1 MRSVTTGQGI
11 DTSES
16 RAALVLTAALM
27 VLTAAPAVTAQ
38 DDPPQPS
45 RPVATEIDLGLAFM
59 DFERTLRKHPLA
71 EAEIAPVNRA
81 FDSAAAAF
89 FSRNFGAA
97 VRRIRGLTLAR
108 QGVDDP
114 TPEEQAGAS
123 LRMQL
128 VPEVFIRES
137 NNGPRLVVNSIYT
150 VEEVAG
156 RTIAFMLS
164 LRRMSSDE
172 PPVRLPL
179 NVTWDDRGVVAL
191 SAAPFE
197 TLTGFLPPGDY
208 ELTLAASDR
217 ASVAMGKWTVVE
229 RPLAEVRSD
238 LERALDSVD
247 DPSLARAVA
256 MARSRVSL
264 LSDESAMS
272 NLNLAL
278 IRRASMRDEV
288 VADVES
294 IKAGRDPFRARTGD
308 WWVTL
313 TLGETAVPCRIY
325 APTAS
330 AEGAAMPLLIALHGA
345 GGNEHMFFEAYGGG
359 IIRDLADRHG
369 FIVVSPLTYPFTMR
383 GALAGD
389 LIDAMRAL
397 YEIDD
402 DRMYVV
408 GHSMGAMATAG
419 IARRIGDRL
428 AGVCLIAG
436 GGMTGP
442 RGGANDGTPSSPPAL
457 IYAAEIDFLM
467 NAAGAQRAAE
477 QARAAGADI
486 EFRLARDQGHVLVVG
501 AVLPE
506 AVAWLMERKRQR

>member
-11 DTSES
+11 DASES
-16 RAALVLTAALM
+16 RAALVLAAALM

-38 DDPPQPS
+38 DDPPAPP

-59 DFERTLRKHPLA
+59 DFERTLRAHPLD
-71 EAEIAPVNRA
+71 EADIAPVNRA

-97 VRRIRGLTLAR
+97 VRRIRELTFAR
-108 QGVDDP
+108 QGAGDP
-114 TPEEQAGAS
+114 TADELAAAS
-123 LRMQL
+123 LRVRL
-128 VPEVFIRES
+128 VPDVFVPGGDEQ
-137 NNGPRLVVNSIYT
+137 PRLVATSVYAA
-150 VEEVAG
+150 EQAAG
-156 RTIAFMLS
+156 RTIDFSLV
-164 LRRMSSDE
+164 LRRSDE
-172 PPVRLPL
+172 ADQPVRLPF
-179 NVTWDDRGVVAL
+179 NVTWDERGVASGVSAPLRTLPSAL
-191 SAAPFE
+191 P
-197 TLTGFLPPGDY
+197 TGDY
-208 ELTLAASDR
+208 EMTLAASSR
-217 ASVAMGKWTVVE
+217 IAVPMGTWTVVD
-229 RPLAEVRSD
+229 RPLAESRAD
-238 LERALDSVD
+238 LERTLDSVN

-256 MARSRVSL
+256 MARSRASL

-278 IRRASMRDEV
+278 IRRASLRHEV
-288 VADVES
+288 EADVQAITS
-294 IKAGRDPFRARTGD
+294 GRDPFRGRVGD

-313 TLGETAVPCRIY
+313 TLSETTVPCRIY
-325 APTAS
+325 APAAS
-330 AEGAAMPLLIALHGA
+330 AESKPMPLLIALHGA

-359 IIRDLADRHG
+359 VIRNLADRHG

-389 LIDAMRAL
+389 LIDAMRGL

-402 DRMYVV
+402 DRVYVV

-436 GGMTGP
+436 GGMAGP
-442 RGGANDGTPSSPPAL
+442 RGGANDGAPSSPPAL